1 MTIYCSKWQKWQKY
15 DWKRLE
21 FARTGEMAEW
31 LKLLEMTGTDQKWI
45 ELSYNCW
52 KWIAVARNDY
62 KRL

>member
-31 LKLLEMTGTDQKWI
+31 LKLLEMTGTD
-45 ELSYNCW
+45 
-52 KWIAVARNDY
+52 
-62 KRL
+62 